1 MELLSTFS
9 SLLLTEA
16 ENVVFIVSSISDW
29 HVGEAGSETLE
40 NLLLSLLGEEKLHVT
55 ADALIGTLVDTNQIA
70 PFS

>member
-16 ENVVFIVSSISDW
+16 ENVVFVVSSISDW

-40 NLLLSLLGEEKLHVT
+40 DLLLSLLGEEELHVT

-70 PFS
+70 PFR